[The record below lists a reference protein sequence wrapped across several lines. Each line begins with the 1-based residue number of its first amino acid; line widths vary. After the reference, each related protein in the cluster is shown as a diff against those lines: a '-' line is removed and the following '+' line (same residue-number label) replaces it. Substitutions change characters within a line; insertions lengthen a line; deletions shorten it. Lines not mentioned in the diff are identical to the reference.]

1 MSVAIVNY
9 LQFRNRETFAT
20 VSPLWQNFYVDRSSD
35 FLPFGYGQGS
45 GQTAG
50 ERSESN
56 LITPVN
62 VISLNYAKEAVDNRY
77 IAEVTTKEVN
87 ISSFVDLVT
96 ISRELWVVGNFSHDQ
111 QMLTFILRGPGDATA
126 RGPGRFLS
134 RNLIGSVPSSGT
146 LVIS

>member
-20 VSPLWQNFYVDRSSD
+20 ASPLWQNFYVDRSAD
-35 FLPFGYGQGS
+35 FLPFGYDQGA

-50 ERSESN
+50 DRSQAN
-56 LITPVN
+56 LVTPVN
-62 VISLNYAKEAVDNRY
+62 SISLNYAKEAADNRY

-87 ISSFVDLVT
+87 VASFAEAAT
-96 ISRELWVVGNFSHDQ
+96 ISRELWVVGSFSHDQ
-111 QMLTFILRGPGDATA
+111 EILTFTLRGPGDAT
-126 RGPGRFLS
+126 RQGPGRFLS
-134 RNLIGSVPSSGT
+134 RNLVGSVPSSGT

>member
-20 VSPLWQNFYVDRSSD
+20 ASPLWQNFYVDRSSD
-35 FLPFGYGQGS
+35 FLPFGYNQGA

-50 ERSESN
+50 DRSQAT
-56 LITPVN
+56 LVTPVN
-62 VISLNYAKEAVDNRY
+62 AISLNYAKEAADNRY

-87 ISSFVDLVT
+87 VASFAEAAT
-96 ISRELWVVGNFSHDQ
+96 ISRELWVVGSFSHDQ
-111 QMLTFILRGPGDATA
+111 EMLTFTLRGPGDAA
-126 RGPGRFLS
+126 RQGPGRFLS
-134 RNLIGSVPSSGT
+134 RNLVGSVPSSGT

>member
-20 VSPLWQNFYVDRSSD
+20 ASPLWQNFYVDRSSD
-35 FLPFGYGQGS
+35 FLPFGYNQGA

-50 ERSESN
+50 DRSQAN
-56 LITPVN
+56 LVTPVN
-62 VISLNYAKEAVDNRY
+62 AISLNYAKEAADNRY

-87 ISSFVDLVT
+87 VASFAEAAT
-96 ISRELWVVGNFSHDQ
+96 ISRELWVVGSFSHDQ
-111 QMLTFILRGPGDATA
+111 EMLTFTLRGPGDAT
-126 RGPGRFLS
+126 RQGPGRFLS
-134 RNLIGSVPSSGT
+134 RNLVGSVPSSGT

>member
-20 VSPLWQNFYVDRSSD
+20 ASPLWQNFYVDRSSD
-35 FLPFGYGQGS
+35 FLPFGYNQGA

-50 ERSESN
+50 DRSQAT
-56 LITPVN
+56 LVTPVN
-62 VISLNYAKEAVDNRY
+62 AISLNYAKEAADNRY

-87 ISSFVDLVT
+87 VASFAEAAT
-96 ISRELWVVGNFSHDQ
+96 ISRELWVVGSFSHDQ
-111 QMLTFILRGPGDATA
+111 EILTFTLRGPGDAT
-126 RGPGRFLS
+126 RQGPGRFLS
-134 RNLIGSVPSSGT
+134 RNLVGSVPSSGT